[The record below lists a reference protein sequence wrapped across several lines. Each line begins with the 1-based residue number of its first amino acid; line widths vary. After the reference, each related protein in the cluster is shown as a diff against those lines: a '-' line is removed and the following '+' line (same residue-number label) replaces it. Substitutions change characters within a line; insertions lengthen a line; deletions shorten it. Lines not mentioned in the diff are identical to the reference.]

1 MKFLTSTLTAMLFFS
16 VLVAQ
21 PGELKKIEH
30 TLFLGKDGM
39 TITDFF
45 AYIDVDKDRFF
56 NDKKVEGGS
65 VYYIREYDDFKKLSF
80 STTWFD
86 YLLLVDIENE
96 EILYSNVEISG
107 MKSANREDVFQQY
120 HTSFETYVTEHEAEY
135 GIEIDLGNENMSPL
149 TNFVF
154 GTGCGWDGPIPEK
167 GLKMFELIKKGDQ
180 ETLVTWTKSMNPSIQ
195 CYGVMGLHFMERSG
209 QKVKLKKK
217 DQKILELVK
226 AKKTVI
232 DYCSNIDL
240 NSTTPMNAVLNDFYL
255 DTIWDLYKDS
265 QYMK

>member
-1 MKFLTSTLTAMLFFS
+1 MKFFTTTLITMLFFS

-45 AYIDVDKDRFF
+45 AYIDVDKSKFF
-56 NDKKVEGGS
+56 NDQQVEGGS
-65 VYYIREYDDFKKLSF
+65 VYYIREYEDFKKLSF

-86 YLLLVDIENE
+86 YMLLVDIENE

-107 MKSANREDVFQQY
+107 VKSANKEDVFQQY
-120 HTSFETYVTEHEAEY
+120 HNSFETYVEEHEAAY
-135 GIEIDLGNENMSPL
+135 GIDIDLGNENMSPL

-167 GLKMFELIKKGDQ
+167 GLEMFELIKKGDQ
-180 ETLVTWTKSMNPSIQ
+180 TTLTTWTKSMNPSIQ
-195 CYGVMGLHFMERSG
+195 CYGIMGLHFMKKSG
-209 QKVKLKKK
+209 KTVKLKKK
-217 DQKILELVK
+217 DQKIVELVK
-226 AKKTVI
+226 SKKTVI

-265 QYMK
+265 KYMR